1 VSPRLIS
8 ISVVARVACV
18 LALLLALGACGGDDG
33 GDPQQVVRDFVE
45 ATNARDGDE
54 LCGELLS
61 QEYLEKYTGATGDGA
76 EEACEKQLDVITGL
90 KLRLVSIGEVE
101 VDGDTATVR
110 ATIATGGQ
118 RMRRR
123 FELGKE
129 DGSWKLVGGS

>member
-1 VSPRLIS
+1 MARL
-8 ISVVARVACV
+8 ALV
-18 LALLLALGACGGDDG
+18 LALALALSACGGGDDS
-33 GDPQQVVRDFVE
+33 DEVRQVVRDFV
-45 ATNARDGDE
+45 ASTNARDGDE

-76 EEACEKQLDVITGL
+76 EEACVEQLDVIRGL
-90 KLRLVSIGEVE
+90 KLRLVSIGRVE

-118 RMRRR
+118 RVPRR

-129 DGSWKLVGGS
+129 DGAWKLVGGS